1 MNSMHFASAALLATL
16 VATPASASDWKG
28 KGEFGLVLSRGNSEA
43 ETLNAKVDVGT
54 EIGKW
59 THSVGFSALRASTE
73 SVTTADRYELRGQ
86 TNYKL
91 TDRSYLFGGL
101 RYENDE
107 FSAFDYQATGS
118 GGYGYKFIDTERTK
132 FIGQIGAGYRLSEV
146 RLTGESQDEAVARG
160 DILFEHQFTD
170 TTKLIEKFL
179 VEAGSS
185 NTFLQNELAVE
196 VKMTDRLALSVA
208 YAVRH
213 NTKTQPGVEKTDQL
227 TTANIVFAF

>member
-1 MNSMHFASAALLATL
+1 MHFVSAALLATL
-16 VATPASASDWKG
+16 VATPALASDWKG

-43 ETLNAKVDVGT
+43 ETLNAKVDEGT
-54 EIGKW
+54 EIGQW
-59 THSVGFSALRASTE
+59 THAVGFSALRASTE
-73 SVTTADRYELRGQ
+73 NVTTADRYELRGQ

-91 TDRSYLFGGL
+91 TDRSFVFGAL

-107 FSAFDYQATGS
+107 FSAFDYQATAS
-118 GGYGYKFIDTERTK
+118 GGYGYKFMDTERTK
-132 FIGQIGAGYRLSEV
+132 LVGQIGAGYRLAEV

-170 TTKLIEKFL
+170 TTKLIDKFL